1 MYCLPYNRRNFGNC
15 QWPTLQKSCFENVGV
30 GYRTFEIRDHLTLSP
45 KLVPCPKI
53 LNPNRKL
60 KPLIWNSRDE
70 FVWKES
76 SYTRT
81 FAQKTIVKFPMSV
94 LSISYLSPSQEEN
107 KNEREKEALVL
118 HTCVMMPI
126 TRAFGDLPMV
136 YCAVVIYLYRYRF
149 QCTKTIGP
157 FY

>member
-15 QWPTLQKSCFENVGV
+15 QWPTLQKSCFEKVGV
-30 GYRTFEIRDHLTLSP
+30 GYRTFEIRDHLTFSP

-60 KPLIWNSRDE
+60 IPLIWNSRDE

-81 FAQKTIVKFPMSV
+81 FAQKTIVKSPMSV

-107 KNEREKEALVL
+107 KNERENEALVL
-118 HTCVMMPI
+118 HTCVHCDDAHNTDI
-126 TRAFGDLPMV
+126 RGFANCLLCSSYLPPSV
-136 YCAVVIYLYRYRF
+136 SFPAH
-149 QCTKTIGP
+149 
-157 FY
+157 